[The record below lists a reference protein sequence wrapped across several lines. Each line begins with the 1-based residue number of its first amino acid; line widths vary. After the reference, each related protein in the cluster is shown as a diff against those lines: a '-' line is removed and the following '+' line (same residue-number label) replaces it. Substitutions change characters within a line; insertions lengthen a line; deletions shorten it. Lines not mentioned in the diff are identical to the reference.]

1 MKQAFITKR
10 FEDTSLALIGQCNE
24 VVTSYL
30 AQGLRL
36 TLRQIYYQLVSSN
49 IIVSNAKLYKS
60 LGNLLKDA
68 RMAGLVDWDAI
79 EDRGRRPII
88 PTEFDDL
95 ADLLEAAVRSYR
107 LPRWEGQDY
116 YIELWVEKD
125 ALSNILAPL
134 ADEYHVT
141 LMVDKG
147 YQSASALYETAQK
160 RFGEHSDQKCVLLYL
175 GDHDPSGLDMERDIR
190 KRLTILSNGNAI
202 PIERVAIT
210 WDQVH
215 EYGLPANPAKKSDSR
230 YKVYIA
236 KYGYECWEVDALP
249 PVTLQGLIRQAIENH
264 LDKEALQ
271 KVKDKE
277 ESDKTKLRGFI
288 DSINLDNGEDE

>member
-1 MKQAFITKR
+1 MKQAFIAKK
-10 FEDTSLALIGQCNE
+10 FKDTSLVLINQCNE
-24 VVTSYL
+24 VATNYL

-36 TLRQIYYQLVSSN
+36 TLRQLYYQLVSRN

-60 LGNLLKDA
+60 LGNILKDA
-68 RMAGLVDWDAI
+68 RMAGLVDWEAI

-95 ADLLEAAVRSYR
+95 ADLLEAAVLSYR

-116 YIELWVEKD
+116 YLELWVEKD
-125 ALSNILAPL
+125 ALSNVLAPL

-141 LMVDKG
+141 LLVDKG
-147 YQSASALYETAQK
+147 YQSASAVYDAAQK
-160 RFGEHSDQKCVLLYL
+160 RFGQHSDQKCTLLYL

-190 KRLTILSNGNAI
+190 KRLTIMSNGAEVT
-202 PIERVAIT
+202 IERVAIT

-215 EYGLPANPAKKSDSR
+215 QYQLPPNPVKKSDSR
-230 YKVYIA
+230 HKSYIA
-236 KYGYECWEVDALP
+236 KYGYDCWEVDALP
-249 PVTLQGLIRQAIENH
+249 PAVLQALIRDAIENH
-264 LDKEALQ
+264 LDKGAMQ

-277 ESDKTKLRGFI
+277 ESDKAKLRDFVKG
-288 DSINLDNGEDE
+288 LDLEDNHG